1 MVEIVSS
8 AISRPASA
16 RLVVIAAV
24 AAASL
29 VLPPVGV
36 PMALGLAG
44 YLTISLSKPNCVV
57 RGRTLSAAQH
67 RRAAIVVGSGVFGI
81 AALFSATLA
90 GLGLATRLEA
100 QLYDR
105 IEIAAGARSLKLG
118 EKLQQCE
125 SFACAQATIVKLATF
140 RTLGLVQLRGFALD
154 DVHAYAWR
162 QPMGRVDDDRPVGPL
177 RHR

>member
-1 MVEIVSS
+1 MVEIVSA

-36 PMALGLAG
+36 PMALGVAG
-44 YLTISLSKPNCVV
+44 YLTIALSKPNCVV
-57 RGRTLSAAQH
+57 RGRILSAAQH
-67 RRAAIVVGSGVFGI
+67 RRTALAVGSGVFGI
-81 AALFSATLA
+81 AALFSATLT

-105 IEIAAGARSLKLG
+105 IEVAAGAGSLKLG
-118 EKLQQCE
+118 DTLQQCE
-125 SFACAQATIVKLATF
+125 SFACAQATIVRLATF

-162 QPMGRVDDDRPVGPL
+162 QPMGRLFENRPGGAL
-177 RHR
+177 GAN